1 MDGSFGE
8 KDWLVVTL
16 APQSLENILLETS
29 VGIDC
34 GLWPINC
41 IYIAHL
47 AQPFF
52 IGARRR
58 FAERIIGRSVGE
70 RKVGK
75 SGQRLKRFPRIEA
88 DSGVR
93 VGHAVNEV
101 RIKPVTPCSFLGAF
115 PAHAPGN

>member
-16 APQSLENILLETS
+16 APQSLENIFLETP
-29 VGIDC
+29 VRIAC

-41 IYIAHL
+41 IHIAHL

-58 FAERIIGRSVGE
+58 FAERILGRSVGE

-75 SGQRLKRFPRIEA
+75 SGQRLKRFPRIKA
-88 DSGVR
+88 DSGVGG
-93 VGHAVNEV
+93 GHAADEV
-101 RIKPVTPCSFLGAF
+101 RI
-115 PAHAPGN
+115 

>member
-16 APQSLENILLETS
+16 APQSLENILLETR
-29 VGIDC
+29 VRIDW

-41 IYIAHL
+41 IHIAQL
-47 AQPFF
+47 AQRFF

-58 FAERIIGRSVGE
+58 FAERIIDRSVGE

-101 RIKPVTPCSFLGAF
+101 RISQSR
-115 PAHAPGN
+115 PAVFWAL